1 LCYLWFA
8 LALGRLGWRLRTQVT
23 DGFATAYVYG
33 VLAGLAGT
41 LATGMLADWVIPFV
55 YNIGLKGF
63 RSSAMA
69 WIFMGGLVAIERLSS
84 SSKRAPA

>member
-1 LCYLWFA
+1 
-8 LALGRLGWRLRTQVT
+8 
-23 DGFATAYVYG
+23 
-33 VLAGLAGT
+33 
-41 LATGMLADWVIPFV
+41 
-55 YNIGLKGF
+55 LKGF